1 MYLGYNVCLWSVSW
15 RRSRKSFQWK
25 TLCSSDEA
33 LKQVSG
39 QWLHPHKMLC
49 IFLPNAIIYENLA
62 SLINESSCVQH
73 RYGVAWAVFSKL
85 WMKTSGETLIYD
97 LYCLF
102 CFKCFKSVI
111 VVDSLSFLLAMS
123 TGNWKQHS
131 FANNMFV

>member
-1 MYLGYNVCLWSVSW
+1 
-15 RRSRKSFQWK
+15 
-25 TLCSSDEA
+25 
-33 LKQVSG
+33 
-39 QWLHPHKMLC
+39 MLC
-49 IFLPNAIIYENLA
+49 ILQTNAIIYEILA
-62 SLINESSCVQH
+62 SLINKLSCVQ
-73 RYGVAWAVFSKL
+73 RGCFAAWAVFSKL